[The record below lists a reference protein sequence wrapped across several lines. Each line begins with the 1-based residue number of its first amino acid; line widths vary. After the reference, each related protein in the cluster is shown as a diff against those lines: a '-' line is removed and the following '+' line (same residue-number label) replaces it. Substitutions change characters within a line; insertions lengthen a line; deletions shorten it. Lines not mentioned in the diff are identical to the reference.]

1 MPIMP
6 LDGQRFDEEPYALDR
21 TICGFNALIDYLKLD
36 VKKAKESKSAEVVR
50 LIREVTRD
58 EMNPG
63 IGIAEQSKQLQ
74 QLIED
79 RVEGAEEQKKVIA
92 LADRKYERLRV
103 EGEWE

>member
-6 LDGQRFDEEPYALDR
+6 RDGQRFDEEPYALNR

-36 VKKAKESKSAEVVR
+36 IEKTYQSKSAEVVR
-50 LIREVTRD
+50 MIRELTNG

-74 QLIED
+74 QLIDGCVARAED
-79 RVEGAEEQKKVIA
+79 KLKIIA
-92 LADRKYERLRV
+92 LADEKFERLRV
-103 EGEWE
+103 RGEWS